1 MTLSQFLKSH
11 TKEILDGWD
20 TFAQTLT
27 PAASEMSTK
36 AIRDHAE
43 QLLISVTGDINKK
56 QSNQQQQEKSK
67 GKKPEVHKSKSV
79 ARIHGTQRHYSG
91 FTLTQVVAEFRA
103 LRANVLRLWLQEITT
118 INDEVSYDMIRFNEA
133 IDEIVAQSVETFSER
148 TSRTQDTFLAI
159 LGHDLRSPLSVM
171 ATAGHYLTKIGVGSE
186 ATQQTGSRIVKNT
199 ASMTSMVNDLLEYG
213 RVQLGGEL
221 LIKRHLINIGRICQ
235 DAIEEVKVAHP
246 EKEFILELSG
256 ELVGSFDEN
265 RLMQVFSNLL
275 NNAVQYGLP
284 SKPIKVKVKGE
295 TEFITVDV
303 CNEGPVIP
311 SKSLEAIFNPLVQ
324 LSVSGEQKRSFSSSA
339 GLGLFIARE
348 MTVAHGGEISAI
360 SSKKTGTIFTVC
372 LPLHPKK

>member
-324 LSVSGEQKRSFSSSA
+324 LSVSGEQKR
-339 GLGLFIARE
+339 
-348 MTVAHGGEISAI
+348 
-360 SSKKTGTIFTVC
+360 
-372 LPLHPKK
+372 